1 MGGAVLM
8 GEHSSSTR
16 SWEQAEVPWE
26 FRDRPSLVR
35 SRQAMRASLDLV
47 GENVMRHDLAIE
59 AWAPQVLQ
67 EVLHNILGLH
77 ERPPDLARSLEEER
91 KPTSP
96 TCVSSANTPCEQD
109 RVNKDIPLKTC
120 HR

>member
-1 MGGAVLM
+1 M
-8 GEHSSSTR
+8 GEHSRSIQ

-47 GENVMRHDLAIE
+47 GENVMGRDLATE
-59 AWAPQVLQ
+59 TWAPQVLQ

-96 TCVSSANTPCEQD
+96 TCVSSANTPCEQGYSLED
-109 RVNKDIPLKTC
+109 LP
-120 HR
+120 